1 MKDLIKNRLN
11 EAVLSKSDIKDEIKS
26 QLDGNA
32 LKKKVEDIIK
42 DKIKNDKD
50 LEDKIVEIN
59 KNVLTQLFKSLW
71 VKRAFWKDN
80 LSNKNS

>member
-26 QLDGNA
+26 QLDGNT

>member
-11 EAVLSKSDIKDEIKS
+11 EAILSKSDIKDEIKNH
-26 QLDGNA
+26 LDSNA
-32 LKKKVEDIIK
+32 LKNKVEDIIK
-42 DKIKNDKD
+42 NKIKNDKD

-71 VKRAFWKDN
+71 VKRSFWKDN

>member
-26 QLDGNA
+26 QLDGNV